1 MTFQLVAHCLNQLC
15 HHIPPESIG
24 MDSIAHGE
32 GKILVKVLRMKVSK
46 EWPLKS
52 YMYQIMYKKGHT
64 KSEHVNKKE
73 HLGKGKL

>member
-1 MTFQLVAHCLNQLC
+1 L
-15 HHIPPESIG
+15 
-24 MDSIAHGE
+24 DSIAHGE